1 MFLISGVQR
10 DLYSAT
16 ELDAPPSPLYALSNR
31 SSVSSRVSI
40 VVVVGVG
47 VGVVDISNLGS
58 FSSSHCY
65 QIQSNGIWRLPLTF
79 LNLMMVC
86 THQTRRGTRRLT
98 WEGLSVRSEEFGTL
112 GAS

>member
-40 VVVVGVG
+40 VVVVGV
-47 VGVVDISNLGS
+47 VVVDISN
-58 FSSSHCY
+58 
-65 QIQSNGIWRLPLTF
+65 
-79 LNLMMVC
+79 
-86 THQTRRGTRRLT
+86 
-98 WEGLSVRSEEFGTL
+98 
-112 GAS
+112 A